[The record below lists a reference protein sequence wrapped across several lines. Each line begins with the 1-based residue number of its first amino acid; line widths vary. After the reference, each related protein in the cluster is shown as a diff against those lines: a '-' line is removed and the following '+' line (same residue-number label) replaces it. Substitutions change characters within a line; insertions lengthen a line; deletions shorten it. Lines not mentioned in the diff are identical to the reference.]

1 LTEIYLHFEMPIRI
15 LMTRSRYVLDT
26 CPRSCGL
33 CALRRA
39 KAVARAQP
47 PPAAGGAESSSAR
60 DLQSVADRAAES
72 RRQLA
77 AEEAAAAAGAGAA
90 AYPAADGGLGTVGS
104 AAAGYAAGAM
114 MMAGSSMAGSGGG
127 GAIATGATP
136 RLILSVPAVV
146 GGMEAADVTLRFEV
160 SPPSFELGRG
170 ETLMSL

>member
-1 LTEIYLHFEMPIRI
+1 MRSEMPMRI

-90 AYPAADGGLGTVGS
+90 AYPAADGGLGTAGS
-104 AAAGYAAGAM
+104 AAAGAM

>member
-90 AYPAADGGLGTVGS
+90 AYPAADGGLGTAGS
-104 AAAGYAAGAM
+104 AAAGAM